1 MNKLRHFLFVSAQF
15 FLLTVTAQSTFT
27 AISTPQKLGGSVNTE
42 VEESMPV
49 FDEESSTLFFVRS
62 FDAKSIGG
70 KNDQDIWSS
79 QKEVD
84 FSYSNANPIKE
95 LNNKFNN
102 AIVGINKAG
111 DHVYLL
117 NSYEGKKDLKKGI
130 SLSEFKRKKWG
141 KAKELRIP
149 KLDIDGDFYGFHIN
163 EDENAIILSFNGP
176 NSEGEEDLYVSTK
189 NSDGKWSE
197 PVHMGSELNSKGFEI
212 SPFLSPNNDT
222 LFFSSNGMGGQGDA
236 DIFYSIRTGESW
248 TSWSIPMN
256 IGSKINSSK
265 FDAYFIYSGKN
276 YYWSSNREAIRADI
290 YYATEIPPLNGTIR
304 STDVTVYKGKDGM
317 VQATAIGG
325 VAPYTFSWESG
336 EKSDGLDM
344 VPKGLYSVT
353 ITDSYGQ
360 QVSLKATVNEPEPS
374 IATNVIYPEAI
385 IYFDRQSSYLNP
397 QNKKELEAFLVQLK
411 ALDATLKFQVI
422 SHCDSRSSDE
432 YNMWLGERRMT
443 RTIDFLVAK
452 GIDKSRFLGDFK
464 GESQPDII
472 CETCTETQFTLNRR
486 TIIKVVKP

>member
-1 MNKLRHFLFVSAQF
+1 MNKLRNFLFVSVQF
-15 FLLTVTAQSTFT
+15 FLLTVTAQSSFT

-49 FDEESSTLFFVRS
+49 FDKASSTLYFVRS
-62 FDAKSIGG
+62 FDSKSIGG

-95 LNNKFNN
+95 LNNKYNN

-130 SLSEFKRKKWG
+130 SLSEYKRKKWG

-163 EDENAIILSFNGP
+163 EEESAIVLSYKGL

-189 NSDGKWSE
+189 NSDGKWTE
-197 PVHMGSELNSKGFEI
+197 PMHMGSEINSNGFEI

-248 TSWSIPMN
+248 SSWSNPIN
-256 IGSKINSSK
+256 IGSKINSPK

-276 YYWSSNREAIRADI
+276 YYWSSNRDEIRADI
-290 YYATEIPPLNGTIR
+290 YYATEIPPLNATIR
-304 STDVTVYKGKDGM
+304 STDVTVYNGKDGM
-317 VQATAIGG
+317 VQSTPIGG
-325 VAPYTFSWESG
+325 VAPYTFLWKSG
-336 EKSDGLDM
+336 EKSEGLDL

-360 QVSLKATVNEPEPS
+360 QVTLEATVNEPEPT
-374 IATNVIYPEAI
+374 IATHVTYPEAI

-397 QNKKELEAFLVQLK
+397 QNKKELEAFIAQLK
-411 ALDATLKFQVI
+411 DLDATLKLEVI

-432 YNMWLGERRMT
+432 YNMWLGERRMN
-443 RTIDFLVAK
+443 RTIDYFVSR
-452 GIDKSRFLGDFK
+452 GIDRSRFKGDFK
-464 GESQPDII
+464 GETQPDVK
-472 CETCTETQFTLNRR
+472 CETCTEPQFTLNRR
-486 TIIKVVKP
+486 TTIKVIRP

>member
-1 MNKLRHFLFVSAQF
+1 MKSKLLYLLLCLFIFGFQAEMYAQF
-15 FLLTVTAQSTFT
+15 NAVK
-27 AISTPQKLGGSVNTE
+27 TPEKLGGTVNTE
-42 VEESMPV
+42 AEESMPI
-49 FDEESSTLFFVRS
+49 FDKESSTLFFVRS
-62 FDAKSIGG
+62 SDENSIGG
-70 KNDQDIWSS
+70 KNDQDVWKSE
-79 QKEVD
+79 KEED
-84 FSYSNANPIKE
+84 FSYSKGASVKE
-95 LNNKFNN
+95 LNNKYNN

-130 SLSEFKRKKWG
+130 SLSEYKRKKWG

-163 EDENAIILSFNGP
+163 EDENAIILSFYGP

-189 NSDGKWSE
+189 NSHGKWTE
-197 PVHMGSELNSKGFEI
+197 PIHMGSQLNSSGYEI

-236 DIFYSIRTGESW
+236 DIFYSIRAGESW
-248 TSWSIPMN
+248 SSWSNPIN
-256 IGSKINSSK
+256 IGTKINSPK

-290 YYATEIPPLNGTIR
+290 YYATEIPPLNGKIR
-304 STDVTVYKGKDGM
+304 STDVTVYKGSDGL
-317 VQATAIGG
+317 VQSTPIGG
-325 VAPYTFSWESG
+325 IAPYTFLWKSG
-336 EKSDGLDM
+336 EKSEGLDL
-344 VPKGLYSVT
+344 VPKGIYTVT

-360 QVSLKATVNEPEPS
+360 QVTLEATVNEPAPIITTHVS
-374 IATNVIYPEAI
+374 YPEAI

-411 ALDATLKFQVI
+411 DLDTTLKFEVI

-464 GESQPDII
+464 GETQPDVK
-472 CETCTETQFTLNRR
+472 CETCTEPQFTLNRR
-486 TIIKVVKP
+486 TTIKVIRP

>member
-1 MNKLRHFLFVSAQF
+1 MNKLRHFLFVFVQF
-15 FLLTVTAQSTFT
+15 FLLTVTAQSNFT

-49 FDEESSTLFFVRS
+49 FDKESSTLFFVRS

-212 SPFLSPNNDT
+212 SPFVSPNNDT

-248 TSWSIPMN
+248 ASWSNPIN
-256 IGSKINSSK
+256 IGSKINSPK
-265 FDAYFIYSGKN
+265 FDAYFTFSGN
-276 YYWSSNREAIRADI
+276 NFYWSSNRDNKLADI
-290 YYATEIPPLNGTIR
+290 YYTTIIPPLFADIT
-304 STDVTVYKGKDGM
+304 STDVTFFKGSDGT
-317 VQATAIGG
+317 VSLSVRGG
-325 VAPYTFSWESG
+325 VPPYSYNWFSG
-336 EKSDGLDM
+336 EQIEDLTT
-344 VPKGLYSVT
+344 VPKGIYSVT
-353 ITDSYGQ
+353 VTDSYGQ
-360 QVSLKATVNEPEPS
+360 QISLSAPVNEPAPT
-374 IATNVIYPEAI
+374 IVTHVIYPEAI

-397 QNKKELEAFLVQLK
+397 QNKKELEDFIAQLK
-411 ALDATLKFQVI
+411 DLDATLKFEVI

-464 GESQPDII
+464 GENQPDVK
-472 CETCTETQFTLNRR
+472 CESCTEPQFTLNRR
-486 TIIKVVKP
+486 TTIKVIRP